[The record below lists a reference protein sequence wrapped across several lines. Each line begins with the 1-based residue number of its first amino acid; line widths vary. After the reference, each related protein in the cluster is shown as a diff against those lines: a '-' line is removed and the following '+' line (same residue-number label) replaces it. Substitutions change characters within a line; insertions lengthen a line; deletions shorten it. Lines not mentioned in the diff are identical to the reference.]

1 MYSPQTSGNFKS
13 VGLSRGLPAYSR
25 HFVQALLRIPLL
37 GGDVFV
43 TELNNTQLGK
53 PAVPA
58 IPAVPTQEPPSPA
71 AARKKL
77 LLEGAILPTLLR
89 LAVPNVMNLLAFVGV
104 IIFDGY
110 FLGRIGTSAL
120 AGASLAFP
128 FVMMVLHSTNSG
140 MGAGV
145 SSAIARA
152 IGAGQTARAQ
162 ALVLHAFVLALAL
175 GVVFTAFM
183 WLAGPVVFR
192 WMGGRD
198 DVLSDALS
206 YANIAMGGAVCICV
220 LNLLGN
226 AVRGTGNMRVHAGVL
241 LGCVV
246 AHIALSPLLI
256 FGWGPVP
263 SLGSAGAAWSLI
275 LPFAV
280 GSLVMIRYL
289 RSGQSSLQL
298 RFRGIRLQRA
308 LFTDILNVGVPS
320 LINMVIM
327 NLSIIVLTGIA
338 GQFGP
343 SAAIGYAMGA
353 RLEYI
358 LQPIVFGFGMA
369 TVAMV
374 GMNWGAGQYQRARA
388 IAWTGAFLSAGICA
402 IIGLVVA
409 IWPHLWVGLF
419 SSDAEVL
426 RIGSLYLQTVGPVY
440 GCFGLALGLVFACQG
455 YGRGYEAMVANAA
468 RLIVNA
474 VGAFAAAYWLGFGLT
489 GFCVAVAFGF
499 VFYAAVLCRSL
510 QQIKDPVVKGQ

>member
-1 MYSPQTSGNFKS
+1 
-13 VGLSRGLPAYSR
+13 
-25 HFVQALLRIPLL
+25 
-37 GGDVFV
+37 V
-43 TELNNTQLGK
+43 TDLTNK
-53 PAVPA
+53 RASD
-58 IPAVPTQEPPSPA
+58 PTFPTASAQEPLTPA

-77 LLEGAILPTLLR
+77 LLEGAIVPTLLR

-152 IGAGQTARAQ
+152 IGAGQHARAQ
-162 ALVLHAFVLALAL
+162 QLVFHAFVLALAL
-175 GVVFTAFM
+175 GAIFSLLM

-198 DVLSDALS
+198 EVLSDALS

-256 FGWGPVP
+256 FGWGPIP

-298 RFRGIRLQRA
+298 RFRGVRLQRE

-358 LQPIVFGFGMA
+358 LQPIVFGFGVA
-369 TVAMV
+369 IVAMV
-374 GMNWGAGQYQRARA
+374 GMNWGAGQYRRART

-402 IIGLVVA
+402 IMGLVVA

-419 SSDAEVL
+419 SSDEQVL

-455 YGRGYEAMVANAA
+455 YGRAYAAMVANAA
-468 RLIVNA
+468 RLFVNA
-474 VGAFAAAYWLGFGLT
+474 VGAIAAAYWLGFGLM

-499 VFYAAVLCRSL
+499 MFYAAVLCVSL
-510 QQIKDPVVKGQ
+510 QRIKDPIAKEH

>member
-1 MYSPQTSGNFKS
+1 
-13 VGLSRGLPAYSR
+13 
-25 HFVQALLRIPLL
+25 
-37 GGDVFV
+37 V
-43 TELNNTQLGK
+43 TELTNQQPGYPTLSK
-53 PAVPA
+53 TSPSEPA
-58 IPAVPTQEPPSPA
+58 SSA
-71 AARKKL
+71 AATRKKL
-77 LLEGAILPTLLR
+77 LLEGAIVPTMLR
-89 LAVPNVMNLLAFVGV
+89 LALPNVMNLLAFVGV

-110 FLGRIGTSAL
+110 FLGQIGTSAL

-152 IGAGQTARAQ
+152 IGAGQQERAQ
-162 ALVLHAFVLALAL
+162 ALVFHAFVLALAL
-175 GVVFTAFM
+175 GALFTAFM
-183 WLAGPVVFR
+183 WLAGPFIFR
-192 WMGGRD
+192 WMGGKYE
-198 DVLSDALS
+198 VLSDALS

-256 FGWGPVP
+256 FGWGPIP
-263 SLGSAGAAWSLI
+263 SMGSAGAAWSLI

-280 GSLVMIRYL
+280 GSVVMIRYL
-289 RSGQSSLQL
+289 RSGQSSLRLQL
-298 RFRGIRLQRA
+298 RGMRLQRE
-308 LFTDILNVGVPS
+308 LFADVLKVGLPS
-320 LINMVIM
+320 LINMMII
-327 NLSIIVLTGIA
+327 NLSIVVLTGIA

-358 LQPIVFGFGMA
+358 LQPIVFGFGVA

-374 GMNWGAGQYQRARA
+374 GMNWGAGQYRRARQ
-388 IAWTGAFLSAGICA
+388 IAWTGAILSAGICA
-402 IIGLVVA
+402 IIGFFVA

-419 SSDAEVL
+419 SNEPEVL
-426 RIGSLYLQTVGPVY
+426 RIGSMYLQTVGPVY

-455 YGRGYEAMVANAA
+455 YGRGLGAMVANAA
-468 RLIVNA
+468 RLAVNA
-474 VGAFAAAYWLGFGLT
+474 VGAIAAAYWLGFGLT

-499 VFYAAVLCRSL
+499 VFYAALLCLSL
-510 QQIKDPVVKGQ
+510 QRIKNPVVKE

>member
-1 MYSPQTSGNFKS
+1 
-13 VGLSRGLPAYSR
+13 
-25 HFVQALLRIPLL
+25 
-37 GGDVFV
+37 
-43 TELNNTQLGK
+43 
-53 PAVPA
+53 
-58 IPAVPTQEPPSPA
+58 
-71 AARKKL
+71 
-77 LLEGAILPTLLR
+77 
-89 LAVPNVMNLLAFVGV
+89 LAFVGV

-110 FLGRIGTSAL
+110 FLGLIGTSAL

-128 FVMMVLHSTNSG
+128 FVMMVLHCTNSG

-152 IGAGQTARAQ
+152 IGAGQHERAHK
-162 ALVLHAFVLALAL
+162 LVFHAFVLALAL
-175 GVVFTAFM
+175 GALFTLFM

-192 WMGGRD
+192 WMGGQD
-198 DVLSDALS
+198 AVLADALS

-256 FGWGPVP
+256 FGWGPIP
-263 SLGSAGAAWSLI
+263 SMGSAGAAWSLI

-280 GSLVMIRYL
+280 GSVVMVRYL
-289 RSGQSSLQL
+289 RSGQSTLQL
-298 RFRGIRLQRA
+298 RFRGVQLQRE
-308 LFTDILNVGVPS
+308 LFADILKVGVPS
-320 LINMVIM
+320 LVNMVVT

-369 TVAMV
+369 TVTMV
-374 GMNWGAGQYQRARA
+374 GTNWGAGQYQRARR
-388 IAWTGAFLSAGICA
+388 IAWTGAALSAGICA

-409 IWPHLWVGLF
+409 VWPRLWVGLF
-419 SSDAEVL
+419 SNDPEVL

-455 YGRGYEAMVANAA
+455 YGRGFGAMVANAA
-468 RLIVNA
+468 RLCVNA
-474 VGAFAAAYWLGFGLT
+474 AGAMAAAYWLGLGLA
-489 GFCVAVAFGF
+489 GFCIAVAFGF
-499 VFYAAVLCRSL
+499 VFYAALLCYNML
-510 QQIKDPVVKGQ
+510 QIKDPLPLGAANDSK